1 MPARL
6 CFCAAWR
13 DCPTLSVEMAPVI
26 LHIDMDAF
34 FAQIEQ
40 VANPELR
47 GKPVIVGGDF
57 FGRGVV
63 ATCSYEA
70 RKYGIHSAMPASKA
84 RKLCPHAI
92 FVNGHYSSYTYI
104 SSQIIEILLR
114 FTPLVEATSID
125 EAYLDISDS
134 LNLYGDPIETAKN
147 IKDAIYS
154 ELQLTCSIGISEN
167 RLLAKTASDMNKPD
181 GLTTL
186 FKNEIEEKFFP
197 LAIRKLR
204 GVGPQTEEVLKKWG
218 IETIRDLADFPQ
230 DRLEQTFGVYGLQL
244 KKKALGEA
252 SSHVTPIDEAED
264 EKSISNEH
272 TLHEDSSDLVF
283 VRSLLMTLSDKVAS
297 RMKKAGFLAKT
308 IRLKL
313 RFSNFKTIT
322 REKTIDK
329 YTDNPETIFTTLSAM
344 IPDERAKREKVR
356 LIGAGVTSLKKIA
369 DSPQFDLFGQ
379 NSMSRRTT
387 ANDTVE
393 EIRKKHGRFSIV
405 RAVSLPFKWDR

>member
-1 MPARL
+1 MSA
-6 CFCAAWR
+6 
-13 DCPTLSVEMAPVI
+13 VI

-104 SSQIIEILLR
+104 SSRIIQILLR

-134 LNLYGDPIETAKN
+134 LNLYGEPIEIARK
-147 IKDAIYS
+147 IKEAIFR

-167 RLLAKTASDMNKPD
+167 RLLAKTASDFDKPD

-186 FKNEIEEKFFP
+186 YKHEIEGKFFP

-204 GVGPQTEEVLKKWG
+204 GVGPQTEEVLNKWG
-218 IETIRDLADFPQ
+218 IKTIRDLADFPQ
-230 DRLEQTFGVYGLQL
+230 DRLEQTFGIHGVQL
-244 KKKALGEA
+244 KKKALGQS
-252 SSHVTPIDEAED
+252 SSHVTPIEEAQD

-322 REKTIDK
+322 REKTLDK
-329 YTDNPETIFTTLSAM
+329 YSDNPETIFRITSYL
-344 IPDERAKREKVR
+344 IPEERAKQEKIR
-356 LIGAGVTSLKKIA
+356 LVGAGVTNLKKIA
-369 DSPQFDLFGQ
+369 DSPQYDLFGQ
-379 NSMSRRTT
+379 NAISRRST
-387 ANDTVE
+387 ANNTVE

-405 RAVSLPFKWDR
+405 RAVSLPFKWDH